1 MSISTVSLQK
11 ISRFRTEKIAR
22 LQELTLY
29 LPLARLY
36 ANKPIETALNLLNQ
50 ALGRNQKIV
59 IVVKTRWAILA
70 VKKIWWCMNSITKS
84 PKISGYHKNRDFSFF
99 ISEINSFRTPNKI
112 GLRMNKMRVMQKL
125 SRMLEHTVKW
135 LICKISLTSHKVC

>member
-36 ANKPIETALNLLNQ
+36 ASKPIETASNLLNQ
-50 ALGRNQKIV
+50 ALGRNQKIA

-70 VKKIWWCMNSITKS
+70 VKKI
-84 PKISGYHKNRDFSFF
+84 
-99 ISEINSFRTPNKI
+99 
-112 GLRMNKMRVMQKL
+112 
-125 SRMLEHTVKW
+125 
-135 LICKISLTSHKVC
+135 